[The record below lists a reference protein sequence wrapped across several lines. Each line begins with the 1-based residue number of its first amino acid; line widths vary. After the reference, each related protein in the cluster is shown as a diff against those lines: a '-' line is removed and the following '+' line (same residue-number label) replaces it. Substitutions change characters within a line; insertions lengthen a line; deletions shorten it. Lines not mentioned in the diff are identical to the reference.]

1 MKILLKSAIIVVA
14 LVIQLTLINS
24 VTILGIK
31 PDLILIV
38 VVVFSLLKGGKEG
51 TISGFVSGLLQ
62 DIFSIG
68 LLGINA
74 LVKTVIGFTCGIL
87 KEKIFYEHM
96 LFLIP
101 VITFIASF
109 IQSILIFLLLR
120 AFGVEYGLA
129 WSLKRIAL
137 PEALY
142 NCLLSPFIFLA
153 INKLFRMIKEQ
164 KLKS

>member
-1 MKILLKSAIIVVA
+1 MKILLKGAIIVVA

-38 VVVFSLLKGGKEG
+38 VVVFSLLKGAKEG
-51 TISGFVSGLLQ
+51 TISGFTSGLLQ
-62 DIFSIG
+62 DIFSTG
-68 LLGINA
+68 LLGMNA
-74 LVKTVIGFTCGIL
+74 LAKTVIGFTCGIF
-87 KEKIFYEHM
+87 KEKIFYEHI

-109 IQSILIFLLLR
+109 MQSILIFLLLR
-120 AFGVEYGLA
+120 AFGIEYGLD
-129 WSLKRIAL
+129 WSLKQIAL

-142 NCLLSPFIFLA
+142 SSLLSPFIFLV
-153 INKLFRMIKEQ
+153 INKLFQKIKE
-164 KLKS
+164 

>member
-1 MKILLKSAIIVVA
+1 MKILLKGAIIVVA

-38 VVVFSLLKGGKEG
+38 VVVFSLLKGAKEG
-51 TISGFVSGLLQ
+51 TISGFTSGLLQ
-62 DIFSIG
+62 DIFSTG

-74 LVKTVIGFTCGIL
+74 LAKTVTGFTCGIL
-87 KEKIFYEHM
+87 KEKIFYEHI

-101 VITFIASF
+101 LITFIASF
-109 IQSILIFLLLR
+109 MQSILIFLLLR
-120 AFGVEYGLA
+120 AFGIEYGLV
-129 WSLKRIAL
+129 WSLKQVAL

-142 NCLLSPFIFLA
+142 SSLLSPFIFLA
-153 INKLFRMIKEQ
+153 INKLFQKIKE
-164 KLKS
+164 

>member
-1 MKILLKSAIIVVA
+1 MIILLKSAIIVVA
-14 LVIQLTLINS
+14 LLIQLTLINS

-38 VVVFSLLKGGKEG
+38 IVVFSLLKGGKEG
-51 TISGFVSGLLQ
+51 AISGFVSGLLQ

-74 LVKTVIGFTCGIL
+74 LAKTVIGFICGIL
-87 KEKIFYEHM
+87 KEKIFHEHM

-109 IQSILIFLLLR
+109 IQNILVFLLLH
-120 AFGVEYGLA
+120 AFGIEYNLV
-129 WSLKRIAL
+129 WSLKQVTL

-142 NCLLSPFIFLA
+142 SSLLAPFIFLA
-153 INKLFRMIKEQ
+153 INKLFQLLEK
-164 KLKS
+164 

>member
-14 LVIQLTLINS
+14 LLIQLTLINS
-24 VTILGIK
+24 ITILGLK
-31 PDLILIV
+31 PDLIMVV
-38 VVVFSLLKGGKEG
+38 VVVFSLLKGEKEG
-51 TISGFVSGLLQ
+51 AISGFASGLLQ
-62 DIFSIG
+62 DIFSTG

-87 KEKIFYEHM
+87 REKIFHEHI

-109 IQSILIFLLLR
+109 IQSILIFFLLR
-120 AFGVEYGLA
+120 TFGIEYNLI
-129 WSLKRIAL
+129 WSLKQVAL

-142 NCLLSPFIFLA
+142 SSLLSPFIFLV
-153 INKLFRMIKEQ
+153 INKLFQLLER
-164 KLKS
+164 